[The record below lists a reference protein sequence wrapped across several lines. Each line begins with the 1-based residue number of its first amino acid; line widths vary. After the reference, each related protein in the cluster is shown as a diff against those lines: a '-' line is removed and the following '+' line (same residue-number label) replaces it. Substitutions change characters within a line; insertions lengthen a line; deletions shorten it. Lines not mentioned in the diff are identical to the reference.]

1 LSSTKA
7 LGYGHE
13 LNLKRLGPVK
23 IFTIWS
29 VGVFGSIITFGNCFS
44 HMLEIN
50 GVVIQIKPLNFFGL
64 GLFTIELF
72 SECLM
77 TGC

>member
-13 LNLKRLGPVK
+13 PNLKRSGPVE

-29 VGVFGSIITFGNCFS
+29 GGVFGSIITFGNCFS
-44 HMLEIN
+44 QMLEIN
-50 GVVIQIKPLNFFGL
+50 GVVIQIKPLNFFSL
-64 GLFTIELF
+64 GLFMIELF
-72 SECLM
+72 LECLM
-77 TGC
+77 IRC